1 MASRFFQ
8 TALFPPALF
17 RGTPLGAF
25 PDVPV
30 RKHVLPCPA
39 DLQREQAVFAE
50 PSALMRQAAQGEGT
64 VHIRQT
70 LTSPIRQAVSFPHQ
84 TDCTVPRPTGCTV
97 LRPTGCTVPCPTG
110 CTARPTGC
118 FVLVILY
125 LPKIPAYG
133 KPRACAR
140 GLVVFWGSGQ
150 STSSMATG
158 TECRERR
165 RTPSA
170 SVSSVSVCTSPL
182 ASVTLSVTG
191 WLW

>member
-1 MASRFFQ
+1 
-8 TALFPPALF
+8 
-17 RGTPLGAF
+17 
-25 PDVPV
+25 
-30 RKHVLPCPA
+30 
-39 DLQREQAVFAE
+39 
-50 PSALMRQAAQGEGT
+50 MRRAAQGEGT

-97 LRPTGCTVPCPTG
+97 LRPTDCTVLHPTD
-110 CTARPTGC
+110 CTAPSDRLYRFPSDRLYRPHPTDC
-118 FVLVILY
+118 TAPVRQVISFPVRQAVPFPVRQVIPFPVRRAVLSSWPLISENSGIWKAPCL
-125 LPKIPAYG
+125 
-133 KPRACAR
+133 RAGPGRFLGVC
-140 GLVVFWGSGQ
+140 Q

-158 TECRERR
+158 TEGRERR